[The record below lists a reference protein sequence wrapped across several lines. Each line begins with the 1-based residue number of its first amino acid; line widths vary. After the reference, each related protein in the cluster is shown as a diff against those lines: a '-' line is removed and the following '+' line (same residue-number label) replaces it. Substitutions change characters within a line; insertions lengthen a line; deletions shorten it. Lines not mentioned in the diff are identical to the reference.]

1 MSVRRRL
8 TEPQTQSPNNNNND
22 TDTDT
27 DTDTIGSSTR
37 SNSYPFVYDNISN
50 DDSSAQGVYSPLS
63 ATISE
68 EEEEVKGSGYVG
80 DLLQFPNDNV
90 GADLTLT
97 IDTTAS
103 YQPLSLNNTNNN
115 HNNGKQSKVLSPPS
129 SPSSRGGRNHATTT
143 TAATTTKPTISSN
156 LSTASSN
163 TKPTN
168 PTIPT
173 SALTSAKPIPPITL
187 NRTLSSPATQATS
200 QTRAINQNNSSTT
213 TTTTTATSSSKSLST
228 GNLPKQPPPINND
241 KSFLHSTTSSK
252 KRKSQTA
259 EEAKADSTKKKKM
272 NRESEKTKGLRLFS
286 LKVCEKVEQK
296 RRTTYNE
303 VADEVV
309 DEVCKG
315 MIEIEST
322 SKNVSTEHKNIRRRV
337 YDALNV
343 LRAMGIISKEKK
355 EIRWIG
361 LPSSA
366 SPRKLTSSPLY
377 DVDSLEIE
385 KQSRL
390 ERIRKKK
397 ELYNDLLTQK
407 NAYTNLIA
415 RNVAEPA
422 TTDARL
428 YVPFILVNTK
438 NQTVIECEMAE
449 DRTEYFF
456 NFSQPFELHDD
467 CHILSL
473 MGLANTD
480 NPNIPLSPS

>member
-1 MSVRRRL
+1 
-8 TEPQTQSPNNNNND
+8 
-22 TDTDT
+22 
-27 DTDTIGSSTR
+27 
-37 SNSYPFVYDNISN
+37 
-50 DDSSAQGVYSPLS
+50 
-63 ATISE
+63 
-68 EEEEVKGSGYVG
+68 
-80 DLLQFPNDNV
+80 
-90 GADLTLT
+90 
-97 IDTTAS
+97 
-103 YQPLSLNNTNNN
+103 
-115 HNNGKQSKVLSPPS
+115 
-129 SPSSRGGRNHATTT
+129 
-143 TAATTTKPTISSN
+143 
-156 LSTASSN
+156 
-163 TKPTN
+163 
-168 PTIPT
+168 
-173 SALTSAKPIPPITL
+173 
-187 NRTLSSPATQATS
+187 
-200 QTRAINQNNSSTT
+200 
-213 TTTTTATSSSKSLST
+213 
-228 GNLPKQPPPINND
+228 
-241 KSFLHSTTSSK
+241 
-252 KRKSQTA
+252 
-259 EEAKADSTKKKKM
+259 M

-377 DVDSLEIE
+377 DIDSLEVENVKKKKTKLANLQGCFYNKQTE